1 MSWSGLALNVVLS
14 AGVVALALLV
24 VWRIGVRMQD
34 MSIIDIFW
42 GPGFVLV
49 ALVTLA
55 IGEAPLGRRMLLA
68 LLVGAWGLR
77 LGIYLARRNLGHG
90 EDARYQAMRRHVGDG
105 FHRWALVHVFGM
117 QGLVLTVVSLPVQ
130 IGGNLTTETVWA
142 PLVVAGVVVWAIGLG
157 FEAVGD
163 AQLARFKADANN
175 AGKVMDR
182 GLWGW
187 TRHPNYFGDA
197 CAWWGVWLT
206 TLVHPIA
213 LLGAIGPAVMTFF
226 LLNVSGKALL
236 ERRMRK
242 TRPGYEEYVARTSGF
257 FPRPPRRT
265 PANRA

>member
-1 MSWSGLALNVVLS
+1 VSWSGFALNIALS
-14 AGVVALALLV
+14 AGVVVLALLV
-24 VWRIGVRMQD
+24 VWRIGVRMRD

-68 LLVGAWGLR
+68 GLVGAWGLR
-77 LGIYLARRNLGHG
+77 LGFYLARRNLGHG
-90 EDARYQAMRRHVGDG
+90 EDTRYQAMRRHVGDG
-105 FHRWALVHVFGM
+105 FDRWALVHVFGM

-130 IGGNLTTETVWA
+130 IGGNLTSETVY
-142 PLVVAGVVVWAIGLG
+142 PPQVIAGLVVWAVGLG

-163 AQLARFKADANN
+163 AQLARFKVDPTN
-175 AGKVMDR
+175 AGRVMDR

-197 CAWWGVWLT
+197 CVWWGVWLT
-206 TLVHPIA
+206 TLVHPVA
-213 LLGAIGPAVMTFF
+213 LVGAIGPAVMTYF
-226 LLNVSGKALL
+226 LLNISGKALL

-242 TRPGYEEYVARTSGF
+242 TRPGYDDYVARTSGF
-257 FPRPPRRT
+257 FPRPPRPGRSSV
-265 PANRA
+265 R